1 MVQAA
6 YQICMNHTHTVC
18 YVLDQSSK
26 LFIYLFIL
34 LFFLLSLSTFLILNK
49 PYILLSSNLMSKHS
63 LVHINFSS
71 LV

>member
-1 MVQAA
+1 MMVQAA

-34 LFFLLSLSTFLILNK
+34 LFFLLSLSLYFF
-49 PYILLSSNLMSKHS
+49 NLKQAIH
-63 LVHINFSS
+63 SS
-71 LV
+71 LFKFDV